1 MKKRTVFAL
10 TTLLFFACTLTP
22 QPTVQATAPAPVS
35 LFTPSPFLLAPSSP
49 SVTSPPTGSPTLDGC
64 PVFPADNIWN
74 ARVDQLPIH
83 PMSETYIESISLDGD
98 EYLHPDFGSGV
109 WPPGSDSPI
118 GIPFV
123 TVPGVQPTVP
133 ISYTAYGD
141 ESDPGPFP
149 IPPDAPIEGGPNADP
164 ESDRHVLVL
173 DRDNCI
179 LYELY
184 QAFPDGS
191 GGWLADSGAVYDLN
205 VNGPLRPDGWT
216 SADAAGL
223 PILPGLVRYD
233 EVMGGAIHHAI
244 RFTAPYTQD
253 THVWPARHD
262 AGDAETAYPPMGIR
276 LRLKANFDISGY
288 SPQMQVI
295 LTALKQYGMIL
306 ADNGSGWYLS
316 GAPNENW
323 DNDILHEMDN
333 VPGTAFEVVDT
344 SVLMID
350 YNSGQVRS
358 WPPAF
363 TDFLFLPLLIRQ

>member
-1 MKKRTVFAL
+1 MNTRTFFIII
-10 TTLLFFACTLTP
+10 TLLLFACTLTP
-22 QPTVQATAPAPVS
+22 QPTVQATASP
-35 LFTPSPFLLAPSSP
+35 TPPNSQAIPQVPTSSP
-49 SVTSPPTGSPTLDGC
+49 PPPRPASPPGGAPTHDGC

-74 ARVDQLPIH
+74 ARVDQLPVH
-83 PMSETYIESISLDGD
+83 PMSDTYIESISLDGD
-98 EYLHPDFGSGV
+98 DYLHPDFGSGV
-109 WPPGSDSPI
+109 WPPGSNSPI

-123 TVPGVQPTVP
+123 TVPGIQPTVP

-149 IPPDAPIEGGPNADP
+149 IPPDAPIEGGPD
-164 ESDRHVLVL
+164 SDGDRHVLVL
-173 DRDNCI
+173 DRDNCV

-184 QAFPDGS
+184 SAFPDGS

-233 EVMGGAIHHAI
+233 EVMAGAIHHAI
-244 RFTAPYTQD
+244 RFTAPYTQN
-253 THVWPARHD
+253 TYVWPARHH
-262 AGDAETAYPPMGIR
+262 AGHPDTAYPPMGIR
-276 LRLKANFDISGY
+276 LRLKASFDISGY
-288 SPQMQVI
+288 SPEMQVI

-316 GAPNENW
+316 GAPNEAW
-323 DNDILHEMDN
+323 DNDMLHEMDD
-333 VPGTAFEVVDT
+333 VPGTAFEVVDA
-344 SVLMID
+344 SVLMVD
-350 YNSGQVRS
+350 DNSGQVRS

-363 TDFLFLPLLIRQ
+363 TDILFLPVLVRQ